1 MHPIT
6 PRTPFFIIFVPT
18 QLLTRSERPFAL
30 GAVMITDL
38 TRYRKYV
45 DKFDLTEEQKLE
57 LVNSVW
63 VILEN
68 YFDQKLGINQ
78 LAIKEKEPLKTIDS
92 QVPPAILD
100 KAPQEIDL

>member
-6 PRTPFFIIFVPT
+6 PKTPFFIIFVPT
-18 QLLTRSERPFAL
+18 QLPTRSERPFVL

-38 TRYRKYV
+38 TPYRKYV

-57 LVNSVW
+57 LVNAVW

-68 YFDQKLGINQ
+68 YFDHQIRLNR
-78 LAIKEKEPLKTIDS
+78 LAKKEKDTQKTVDS
-92 QVPPAILD
+92 QLHPVILQKD
-100 KAPQEIDL
+100 TQNIEI